1 MKGFSIDLLWRLLN
15 LTGKFWGNQ
24 FLEIINSA
32 IEGLVDLVQ
41 PEFDPRAG
49 KIKDLAAA
57 SVLVGAVFAAL
68 VGLIVFLNP
77 IVELI
82 SRWLT

>member
-1 MKGFSIDLLWRLLN
+1 LLN